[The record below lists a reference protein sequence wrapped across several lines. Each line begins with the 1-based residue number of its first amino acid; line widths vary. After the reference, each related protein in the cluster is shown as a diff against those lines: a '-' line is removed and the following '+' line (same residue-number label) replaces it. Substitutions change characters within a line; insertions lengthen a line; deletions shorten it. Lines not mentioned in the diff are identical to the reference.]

1 MKSLLTRSVFVRY
14 REYTMLTP
22 KQKQILEYVEEFI
35 EDNGYSPSY
44 REIADHFGFSSVA
57 TVAEHIENLRLKGYL
72 SSEAGYRS
80 LRVKEVDVVQSGSAF
95 DMLSVPLLG
104 AIQAGKPIEAI
115 RTSET
120 LEIPRDMMT
129 KNVFALKVKGDS
141 MIDDGILDG
150 DYVVVEPCQ
159 SPKNGDIIVAL
170 IDKDDV
176 TLKRF
181 YREKDHIR
189 LQPANKKYQPIR
201 VKKVT
206 IQGKVRGVIRKF
218 R

>member
-1 MKSLLTRSVFVRY
+1 
-14 REYTMLTP
+14 MLTP
-22 KQKQILEYVEEFI
+22 KQKQILDYIEKFI

-44 REIADHFGFSSVA
+44 REIAEHFQFSSVA
-57 TVAEHIENLRLKGYL
+57 TVAEHVENLRLKGYL

-80 LRVKEVDVVQSGSAF
+80 LQVKEVNVETSKNPF
-95 DMLSVPLLG
+95 EFLTIPLLG
-104 AIQAGKPIEAI
+104 AIQAGKPIEAVK
-115 RTSET
+115 TSET
-120 LEIPRDMMT
+120 LEIPRDMMAR
-129 KNVFALKVKGDS
+129 NAFALKVKGDS
-141 MIDDGILDG
+141 MIDDGILEG

-218 R
+218 

>member
-1 MKSLLTRSVFVRY
+1 
-14 REYTMLTP
+14 MLTP
-22 KQKQILEYVEEFI
+22 KQKSVLEFI
-35 EDNGYSPSY
+35 EKYLEVNGYAPSY

-57 TVAEHIENLRLKGYL
+57 TVAEHVENLKLKGYL
-72 SSEAGYRS
+72 ASEESGYRS
-80 LRVKEVDVVQSGSAF
+80 LKPVEPVEVNGDSVFSGFSI
-95 DMLSVPLLG
+95 PLFG
-104 AIQAGKPIEAI
+104 AIQAGKPIEAV
-115 RTSET
+115 RTSES
-120 LEIPRDMMT
+120 LEIPRDMMS

-150 DYVVVEPCQ
+150 DYVVIEPCNQ
-159 SPKNGDIIVAL
+159 PKNGDIVVAL
-170 IDKDDV
+170 IDKDNV

-189 LQPANKKYQPIR
+189 LQPANKNYQPIR

-218 R
+218 PG